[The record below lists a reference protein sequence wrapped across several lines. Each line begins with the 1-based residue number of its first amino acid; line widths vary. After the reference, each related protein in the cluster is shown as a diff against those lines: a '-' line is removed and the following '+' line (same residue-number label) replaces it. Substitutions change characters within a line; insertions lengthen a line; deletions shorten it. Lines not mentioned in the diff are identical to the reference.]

1 MNPINTPTRNQ
12 HHFCTRGVCSLAV
25 LLTLSCTM
33 ISCAS
38 NSTHSYNNHTNMTS
52 PAVAQAQARKAAMV
66 ASQTARNAAAAA
78 QKGNVSQATKLR
90 KQAIAQ
96 YRDALRISSEI
107 PEAWNN
113 LGVLLMEEQDY
124 LAAADAFSFAMDQSP
139 KDPRP
144 CENLGLVYAKTGWS
158 NDALKYYDLA
168 LERDPNRLPALRG
181 AIKSA
186 HLLGLG
192 DAKDLARVK
201 RALMLEKDDSWR
213 AFFQRE
219 KLRIQGRLETKTSD

>member
-1 MNPINTPTRNQ
+1 MNPTNTPTRNR
-12 HHFCTRGVCSLAV
+12 HLLRTTGSSSLVA
-25 LLTLSCTM
+25 LLILSSTM
-33 ISCAS
+33 LSCAS
-38 NSTHSYNNHTNMTS
+38 NNARIHNTHTNITS
-52 PAVAQAQARKAAMV
+52 PAVAQAQAREAAKV
-66 ASQTARNAAAAA
+66 ASQTARKAAAAA

-90 KQAIAQ
+90 QQAIAQ
-96 YRDALRISSEI
+96 YRDALRISSDI

-144 CENLGLVYAKTGWS
+144 CENLGLVYSKTGWS
-158 NDALKYYDLA
+158 DDALKYYDLA

-201 RALMLEKDDSWR
+201 RALMLENDDTWR

-219 KLRIQGRLETKTSD
+219 KLRIQGRLETKTPN